1 MIDEHKT
8 SNPSQHINVFDSDNA
23 AMESSCSK
31 SQEKELHQPQK
42 LPDNAKER
50 CIECFQLLHSH
61 LKVLFERSGYLTRYE
76 CAFAYERAFT
86 SLFGQDVQTF
96 TVKMTQYLDQLEQQ
110 LDKENFSEERSMAAF
125 CVINNQLQ
133 TFIDSQFTEN
143 QMTNK
148 YFTNYTGIEVDAL
161 RETLL
166 QLMSN
171 VVKYIDERAQHK
183 WMYDIMM
190 NEQLIL
196 SREMQVDSSKALD
209 ASSVVTECS
218 GTKSDMHDTSNSSV
232 IHITHGVDA
241 DIRPVNDHVPFAEVH
256 LTVQHNVPT
265 SEWQHT
271 DQSEPVYDT
280 YLLEKVDSNTTPDST
295 NMSHKEG
302 EIDQDVEHDRVKCSL
317 LKAEFFK
324 TNNMVE
330 KEIYDELSNKFLQLE
345 KHCISLEISIQQK
358 EESFQT
364 IKPCKNPEFPEF
376 REFFE
381 INNLKAQ
388 LQAKNSTIN
397 NLKTRINMHEKSN
410 DAKIKHDIDALE
422 SRNFEL
428 ECNVAKLLMENE
440 TLKKHYKDL
449 YDSIKEKKIK
459 TIEQTTSL
467 MAKNDELKA

>member
-1 MIDEHKT
+1 MHVHIMSNSSDSVIPEILKLYDMIDEHKT

-183 WMYDIMM
+183 
-190 NEQLIL
+190 
-196 SREMQVDSSKALD
+196 
-209 ASSVVTECS
+209 
-218 GTKSDMHDTSNSSV
+218 
-232 IHITHGVDA
+232 
-241 DIRPVNDHVPFAEVH
+241 
-256 LTVQHNVPT
+256 
-265 SEWQHT
+265 
-271 DQSEPVYDT
+271 
-280 YLLEKVDSNTTPDST
+280 
-295 NMSHKEG
+295 
-302 EIDQDVEHDRVKCSL
+302 
-317 LKAEFFK
+317 
-324 TNNMVE
+324 
-330 KEIYDELSNKFLQLE
+330 
-345 KHCISLEISIQQK
+345 
-358 EESFQT
+358 
-364 IKPCKNPEFPEF
+364 
-376 REFFE
+376 
-381 INNLKAQ
+381 
-388 LQAKNSTIN
+388 
-397 NLKTRINMHEKSN
+397 
-410 DAKIKHDIDALE
+410 
-422 SRNFEL
+422 
-428 ECNVAKLLMENE
+428 
-440 TLKKHYKDL
+440 
-449 YDSIKEKKIK
+449 
-459 TIEQTTSL
+459 
-467 MAKNDELKA
+467 